1 MSTIQIILL
10 ILFMELAVVYFEN
23 YTKPMSMQSA
33 EFLNIT
39 SGTCSY
45 QLA

>member
-1 MSTIQIILL
+1 
-10 ILFMELAVVYFEN
+10 MELAVVCSEN
-23 YTKPMSMQSA
+23 YTKPMSMQCA

-45 QLA
+45 QLAWNG